1 MSVLHGYDV
10 SHWQGSGIP
19 GGSYTFLGI
28 KVTEGTGYTD
38 PTYSSH
44 RSKARAKGVVPIF
57 YHFARPEQGSAA
69 AQAKRLVSHAG
80 ARRGE
85 LLCLDLEASKLSQAK
100 TNAWAKAFGS
110 ALRKYAPGIKTVL
123 YAGAGYAANNT
134 GRGLHAYYDFWWFPR
149 YASMSSTTHWP
160 SSCNPRV
167 SGNTTGW
174 ARPHIWQFT
183 PAFSGRYDAN
193 VSLLT
198 KAQLTGASA
207 PAPKPPA
214 TTKPATTAPG
224 GNDLFQHYASL
235 SVSKP
240 LTLKPTVWNG
250 IAWQNVYAG
259 PTKPGNAGI
268 VYGPCYYDIK
278 IRYRITGLPKGAQ
291 YGVRLIEALPDGK
304 GGWKYGDVVAEAQ
317 HLATGGDELQM
328 LCSGPDSMGKGS
340 RVWLH
345 IGVGNVATAKLV
357 SAQAKAVYS

>member
-10 SHWQGSGIP
+10 SHYQGSGIP
-19 GGSYTFLGI
+19 SGSYTFLGI
-28 KVTEGTGYTD
+28 KATEGSGYTD
-38 PTYSSH
+38 PTVASH

-57 YHFARPEQGSAA
+57 YHFARPEQSSAA
-69 AQAKRLVSHAG
+69 SQAKRLVNAAG
-80 ARRGE
+80 AKKGE

-134 GRGLHAYYDFWWFPR
+134 GRGLHAYYDYWWYPR
-149 YASMSSTTHWP
+149 YASMSATTRWP
-160 SSCNPRV
+160 SACNPRV

-183 PAFSGRYDAN
+183 PAFSGRFDAN

-207 PAPKPPA
+207 PAPT
-214 TTKPATTAPG
+214 TTKPATPPG
-224 GNDLFQHYASL
+224 GNDLYQHYASL

-240 LTLKPTVWNG
+240 LVLKPNVWSG
-250 IAWQNVYAG
+250 IGWQNVASG

-268 VYGPCYYDIK
+268 VYGPCHYDIK
-278 IRYRITGLPKGAQ
+278 VRYLLRGLPKGAQ
-291 YGVRLIEALPDGK
+291 YGVRLVEAMPDGK
-304 GGWKYGDVVAEAQ
+304 GGWKYGDTVALAQ

-328 LCSGPDSMGKGS
+328 IVSGPDTMGKGS

-345 IGVGNVATAKLV
+345 FAVGNVSGVKLI
-357 SAQAKAVYS
+357 SAQAKAVYG